1 MGFFELDRVDPLGQ
15 PIDPTAINKFNAVNS
30 VLLNAG
36 KSIVDVPPTVLPDE
50 LICSPDFQDEG
61 AFWCHVSTLLW
72 FLLESSV
79 VEFKC
84 AGDFSD
90 YSFSD
95 GECHVDTDGFSNSI
109 TPAESDYKLV
119 AYYNDVE
126 YVTPGD
132 IVFLVGMR
140 LQIKPFQCILS

>member
-1 MGFFELDRVDPLGQ
+1 M
-15 PIDPTAINKFNAVNS
+15 
-30 VLLNAG
+30 
-36 KSIVDVPPTVLPDE
+36 
-50 LICSPDFQDEG
+50 
-61 AFWCHVSTLLW
+61 VSAQ
-72 FLLESSV
+72 SSV

-132 IVFLVGMR
+132 ICFFGGYALTNKTVSMYFKLIRIYNNGGITGPLYLIWHLV
-140 LQIKPFQCILS
+140 I